1 MLLKK
6 TNYTYLTVLKYLVF
20 GLTCLIFNNLSPTIM
35 PYSFSLLVCSVSNGL
50 NPITCSVL
58 YLCCFLIQGKSGFLL
73 SGAIGCLLVC
83 IVFYIYLKLKIKTK
97 YQTILISAV
106 GMVVFVLIGDT
117 ETTIPLED
125 LLSCG
130 LVTTALTFVTQ
141 IFVTAVNYKGL
152 KFKLSYGEFC
162 SVGIIVVLF
171 GLGVCNAFSPYVWKS
186 IAVLLILL
194 CSFAYKKGLSIIV
207 SAILG
212 LSLSIFY
219 VNVSFT
225 SIYLILGLVAVSIM
239 PISRYLAGIGLILSD
254 FVIELVFGIYG
265 GYTLTE
271 FITTLSGILV
281 FFFIPTYFLKNLKEK
296 LYVFREKQ
304 LSRVAINRNRLMLS
318 NKLYALSGI
327 FTEMN
332 DAFLNFKKRSLDPE
346 KAKELIVKQIKTSSC
361 KDCVNF
367 NRCTVVK
374 TSNFSGLSKLVE
386 LGFAKGKLSLIDIP
400 RELSEVCVHPNNLL
414 YGLNKL
420 LSDYRGYIL
429 ENQNV
434 DVGRTLVAR
443 QAQGVSEILR
453 DLALESGQTLKYQS
467 RLERI
472 LSDALFKNG
481 FTVSEMLIY
490 GEEEHTVVSVILT
503 MEQFSEEKLTRV
515 ISKTLSCDFQLT
527 DKSTISP
534 DKCYLSFKKAC
545 EYDAVFGVAQA
556 KKDGSKVSGDTH
568 SVTRLF
574 GDKFLVAL
582 SDGMG
587 SGEDANKLSSISLS
601 LIESFYKAGMNTN
614 LILDTVNK
622 LMSINTEDDFTA
634 IDVSVIDL
642 KKCTADFIKYGSP
655 YGFIVGNNG
664 IRIVESNSLPL
675 GILEELK
682 PSVCT
687 TNLDNGD
694 IVLLISDGIADAF
707 SSINDLI
714 EYLRSL
720 TALNPQTLANDVLKK
735 ALEHAK
741 GVKNDDM
748 TALAVRIFKKPKKN
762 VS

>member
-1 MLLKK
+1 MLNRKS
-6 TNYTYLTVLKYLVF
+6 NYTYLSVLKYLIF
-20 GLTCLIFNNLSPTIM
+20 SLACLVFNNITPTVM

-50 NPITCSVL
+50 NSVLCSVI
-58 YLCCFLIQGKSGFLL
+58 YLACFLVQGKVEFLL
-73 SGAIGCLLVC
+73 SGAVCALLVC
-83 IVFYIYLKLKIKTK
+83 IVYLIHFKLSVKNK
-97 YQTILISAV
+97 YLSILVSAV
-106 GMVVFVLIGDT
+106 GMVVFVLIGNNYNK
-117 ETTIPLED
+117 IPIED
-125 LLSCG
+125 LLTCA
-130 LVTTALTFVTQ
+130 LITVTLTFIAQ
-141 IFVTAVNYKGL
+141 IFITTVNKKGL
-152 KFKLSYGEFC
+152 KYKLSYDEFFSIAIL
-162 SVGIIVVLF
+162 SVIF
-171 GLGVCNAFSPYVWKS
+171 GLGVSNVFTPYIWKG
-186 IAVLLILL
+186 ITVFAILM
-194 CSFAYKKGLSIIV
+194 CSFTYKKGFTV
-207 SAILG
+207 VASAVLG
-212 LSLSIFY
+212 LSLSVYY
-219 VNVSFT
+219 VNVSYT
-225 SIYLILGLVAVSIM
+225 SIFLVLGLVAVSIT
-239 PISRYLAGIGLILSD
+239 PFSRYLSGIGLIIAD
-254 FVIELVFGIYG
+254 FTLELVFGIYG
-265 GYTLTE
+265 GFTLTD
-271 FITTLSGILV
+271 FISTLAGVLC
-281 FFFIPTYFLKNLKEK
+281 FFFVPTFFLKTLKEK
-296 LYVFREKQ
+296 LYTFREKQ
-304 LSRVAINRNRLMLS
+304 LSRVSINRNRLMLS
-318 NKLYALSGI
+318 NKLYSLSGV

-332 DAFLNFKKRSLDPE
+332 DAFLSFKKRSLDPE
-346 KAKELIVKQIKTSSC
+346 KAKEQIQKQVRTTSC
-361 KDCVNF
+361 KDCVNYSK
-367 NRCTVVK
+367 CKAVK
-374 TSNFSGLSKLVE
+374 NENFEGLTRLVE
-386 LGFAKGKLSLIDIP
+386 LGFAKGKLSLIDMP
-400 RELSEVCVHPNNLL
+400 SDLSEACVHPNNLL

-420 LSDYRGYIL
+420 LSDYRSYIL

-467 RLERI
+467 RLERV
-472 LSDALFKNG
+472 LSDSLYKNG
-481 FTVSEMLIY
+481 FNVSEMLIY
-490 GEEEHTVVSVILT
+490 GEEEHTTVSVILT
-503 MEQFSEEKLTRV
+503 MKQFNEEKLTRV
-515 ISKTLSCDFQLT
+515 ISKTLSCDFQLA

-534 DKCYLSFKKAC
+534 DKCYLSFKKSC

-556 KKDGSKVSGDTH
+556 KKDGSNVSGDTH
-568 SVTRLF
+568 SVTRLY

-622 LMSINTEDDFTA
+622 LLAINTEDDFTA

-694 IVLLISDGIADAF
+694 IILLISDGIADAF

-748 TALAVRIFKKPKKN
+748 TALAVRIFKNPKKN